1 LTVGGLIEVQERE
14 RGLGGFEGAGGDGD
28 RRVLAEAHGELD
40 GVEDGAGGVGF
51 GDLGLRD
58 EDDSPGSGG
67 GRAGLQLE
75 REVARLFHQHGNGG
89 EERIG

>member
-1 LTVGGLIEVQERE
+1 VQERE

-40 GVEDGAGGVGF
+40 RVEDRAGGARS
-51 GDLGLRD
+51 GDLGLGH
-58 EDDSPGSGG
+58 EDDAPGPGG